1 MGGAHSHV
9 QGVDERLVGPTPLVR
24 AVLVGVIVA
33 LGAAAVAGLW
43 WLWPSGDLTRS
54 IEFFGE
60 DVTVHDAA
68 VREVGEPCPILVAD
82 PENPQPS
89 GERPAGC
96 DTLRVEPRS
105 GPEAGADV
113 ELQVP
118 PEASRS
124 GLRAG
129 DTVRVFRIPAP
140 GEPVYAFL
148 GVERNPS
155 LALLAGMA
163 ALVVVVVARWRG
175 LLAIVGLGFSAAV
188 IWWFMLPA
196 LVEGKPGLWVA
207 LTAATAILF
216 VVLYLAHGVSIRTSV
231 ALAGTLAGIA
241 VTAVLALW
249 STGGARLSGLGG
261 EAGDTLLLQAG
272 ELGFRELLVC
282 AVVIAGLGVLNDVT
296 ITQASAVW
304 ELRAAAPA
312 ATRRE
317 LFSSGMRIGRDHIAS
332 TIYTIVFAYAGTSLG
347 LLVLVSLYDRP
358 VADMLLDEGVA
369 EEVVRTLTSTVGL
382 VLAVPITTV
391 LAVLTVRPPVVAGP
405 PRSDAAVAHVDRA

>member
-9 QGVDERLVGPTPLVR
+9 HEVDDRLVGPTPLVR

-54 IEFFGE
+54 IAFFGD

-82 PENPQPS
+82 PENPQPA

-105 GPEAGADV
+105 GPEAGTAV

-140 GEPVYAFL
+140 EEPVYAFL

-155 LALLAGMA
+155 LALLAGLA

-175 LLAIVGLGFSAAV
+175 LLAIVGLGFAAAV

-249 STGGARLSGLGG
+249 STGGARLSGLGS

-317 LFSSGMRIGRDHIAS
+317 LFTSGMRIGRDHIAS

-358 VADMLLDEGVA
+358 VADLLLDEGVA

-382 VLAVPITTV
+382 VLGVPITTV

-405 PRSDAAVAHVDRA
+405 PPSDAAVAHVDGA